1 MRRALAIDRGHL
13 FLTFRSYIS
22 RILKIAHGPHSFHSY
37 VNGGGHES
45 NPPGGIFLI
54 YYKTQTPRATGQ
66 PYITPRSK
74 KTSLLHSAVHGLP
87 RRRRG
92 VPNLH
97 FAINLRCHVTAD
109 ATEDHVGNGVD
120 IIRQGVA
127 PLPIGYSADA
137 GCAHRK
143 VEQAVA
149 APDETHV
156 VVVQA

>member
-1 MRRALAIDRGHL
+1 M
-13 FLTFRSYIS
+13 
-22 RILKIAHGPHSFHSY
+22 
-37 VNGGGHES
+37 
-45 NPPGGIFLI
+45 
-54 YYKTQTPRATGQ
+54 
-66 PYITPRSK
+66 
-74 KTSLLHSAVHGLP
+74 
-87 RRRRG
+87 
-92 VPNLH
+92 
-97 FAINLRCHVTAD
+97 NLRCHATAD

-137 GCAHRK
+137 GHAHRK